1 MKNNELFGVFAAQIF
16 ASTYE
21 SFPVAIRIPR
31 EDMSALM
38 SAQTDTVNTER
49 KVSTRSGMQTLL
61 VEAGVLSK
69 EAVVAATA
77 KLDAL
82 NEQLNGK
89 KAEAKR
95 IADVLEGAIFALTAE
110 GFIREREPGFYQ
122 LTFKGLAHL
131 SKPFGTGEGQPS
143 IAERILNALNPAN
156 FVGSVTSG
164 TLINLVGRA
173 IGGS

>member
-16 ASTYE
+16 ASTFE
-21 SFPVAIRIPR
+21 SFPISIRIPK

-49 KVSTRSGMQTLL
+49 KVSTLSGMQTLL
-61 VEAGVLSK
+61 AEAGVLST
-69 EAVVAATA
+69 EAAATA
-77 KLDAL
+77 MAKLAAL
-82 NEQLNGK
+82 NEELNGK

-95 IADVLEGAIFALTAE
+95 IADVLEGTIFALTAE

-131 SKPFGTGEGQPS
+131 NKSFGSGDGQPS
-143 IAERILNALNPAN
+143 IAERILNALNPTN
-156 FVGSVTSG
+156 FVGSLTSG
-164 TLINLVGRA
+164 TLISLVGRA